1 MTLKR
6 IIPPDLTGLNA
17 HPLLVSYEEA
27 ARILGGDKP
36 VSVRH
41 IERLV
46 SAKKLKRKGRSQ
58 ARRIVYAS
66 LLTYIEEAEDG

>member
-1 MTLKR
+1 MTTRSLE
-6 IIPPDLTGLNA
+6 P
-17 HPLLVSYEEA
+17 HPLVVSYQEA

-41 IERLV
+41 VERLV
-46 SAKKLKRKGRSQ
+46 AAKKLKRKGRSQ

-66 LLTYIEEAEDG
+66 LLKYIEQEGDDG